1 MEASTFACMQKR
13 SLENDGVANESCN
26 KRRRTIEEFFSKSA
40 KAMPD
45 GSCTQSTLH
54 QYMELKGPA
63 PQVNPVVLKGLKFF
77 SACEI
82 QEAEGL
88 EKDYRLF
95 WNIKLQEI
103 CGDKKARSLNNK
115 AIVGA
120 VTTSWYLHKV
130 DLMQLQVDE
139 LTSLLHPEYSPG
151 EVELKTKSVNIN
163 FERLVVS
170 RQKIR
175 GYYAAIELGKFLSE
189 RLKIEENKM
198 NSIILL

>member
-1 MEASTFACMQKR
+1 M
-13 SLENDGVANESCN
+13 
-26 KRRRTIEEFFSKSA
+26 
-40 KAMPD
+40 
-45 GSCTQSTLH
+45 
-54 QYMELKGPA
+54 
-63 PQVNPVVLKGLKFF
+63 
-77 SACEI
+77 
-82 QEAEGL
+82 
-88 EKDYRLF
+88 
-95 WNIKLQEI
+95 QEI